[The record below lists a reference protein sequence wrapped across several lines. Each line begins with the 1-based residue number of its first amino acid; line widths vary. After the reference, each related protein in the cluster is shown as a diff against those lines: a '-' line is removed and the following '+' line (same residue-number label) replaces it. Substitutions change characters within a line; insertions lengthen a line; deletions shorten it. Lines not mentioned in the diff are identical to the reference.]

1 MAKAKKQTFLGGAAT
16 LAAAVAIV
24 KIIGALYKIPLGNML
39 SGTGMGY
46 FGTAYNIYSVLLTI
60 STAGLPLALS
70 KLVSE
75 ANTLGRHNQKRR
87 MFRVALATFFV
98 IGSIGTLLMFFFPQQ
113 LAGLMD
119 NSQAW
124 YAIKALSPAV
134 VCVCCMS
141 AFRGYTQGQTQ
152 MMPTAISQVI
162 EALCKLCIGLILVV
176 VMIQTGYDEAHSA
189 GGAILGVTVGTAL
202 ALFYL
207 VWNYAKTYRQRLPM
221 TQDLPN
227 SRQSILK
234 SILRLGIPIT
244 LGSSVM
250 SIITLVD
257 NKLILMRLQDAVG
270 FTEKVASWHYGAYFN
285 TMNLYNLPSSFIVPI
300 TVSVI
305 PAVAACLAKQ
315 DGKGV
320 NQIVS
325 SAMRITALLAF
336 PAGIGLCVLSG
347 PIMSLVYPLKQEEA
361 AVGAPLLAVLGIAS
375 IFVCLMLLSNSILQ
389 AHGMVNIPILTMLA
403 GGVVKIA
410 TNWILVGNPD
420 INIQGAPIGTLL
432 CFALIAILNFFIVL
446 RILPK
451 RPSLRRTF
459 LMPAIAACLMGVA
472 AWGSYQILH
481 AGVGSLFRSSHAL
494 MANGISVL
502 GAMFIGV
509 VVYAILVVKMHI
521 ISKEDLSLMPK
532 GEKIARILHIQ

>member
-1 MAKAKKQTFLGGAAT
+1 M
-16 LAAAVAIV
+16 AAAVAIV

-75 ANTLGRHNQKRR
+75 ANTLGRHNQKNRT
-87 MFRVALATFFV
+87 FHVALGAFFV
-98 IGSIGTLLMFFFPQQ
+98 IGSIGTLLMFLFPQQ
-113 LAGLMD
+113 LAGLMN

-124 YAIKALSPAV
+124 YAIKTLSPAV

-141 AFRGYTQGQTQ
+141 AFRGFTQGQTQ

-162 EALCKLCIGLILVV
+162 EALCKLFIGLLVV
-176 VMIQTGYDEAHSA
+176 TIMINSGYNEAHAA

-207 VWNYAKTYRQRLPM
+207 LVYYTRTYRHHMQVAR
-221 TQDLPN
+221 DLPD
-227 SRQSILK
+227 SHKSILK
-234 SILRLGIPIT
+234 DILRLGIPIT

-257 NKLILMRLQDAVG
+257 NKLVLMRLQEAVG
-270 FTEKVASWHYGAYFN
+270 FTEEVASWHYGAYFN

-305 PAVAACLAKQ
+305 PAVSACLARR

-325 SAMRITALLAF
+325 SSMRITSLLAF
-336 PAGIGLCVLSG
+336 PAGIGLCVLAG
-347 PIMSLVYPLKQEEA
+347 PIMNLVYPMKPEEA
-361 AVGAPLLAVLGIAS
+361 AVGAPLLAILGIAS
-375 IFVCLMLLSNSILQ
+375 IFVCLMLLANSILQ
-389 AHGMVNIPILTMLA
+389 AHGMVNIPIVTMVI

-410 TNWILVGNPD
+410 TNWILVGNPA
-420 INIQGAPIGTLL
+420 INIKGAPIGTLL
-432 CFALIAILNFFIVL
+432 CFALIAILNFIVIW
-446 RILPK
+446 RVLPK
-451 RPSLRRTF
+451 KPSLGRTF
-459 LMPAIAACLMGVA
+459 LLPAVA
-472 AWGSYQILH
+472 AAIMGFAVWASYQLLH
-481 AGVGSLFRSSHAL
+481 LVANGLFGSHAL
-494 MANGISVL
+494 LANGVSVL
-502 GAMFIGV
+502 GAIVIGV
-509 VVYAILVVKMHI
+509 VIYAFLIVKMHI

-532 GEKIARILHIQ
+532 GEKLAGILHIK

>member
-87 MFRVALATFFV
+87 TFRVALTTFFV
-98 IGSIGTLLMFFFPQQ
+98 IGGVGTLLMFFFPQQ

-162 EALCKLCIGLILVV
+162 EALCKLCIGLILV
-176 VMIQTGYDEAHSA
+176 MIMINAGYDEAHSA

-207 VWNYAKTYRQRLPM
+207 VCNYAKTYREQLPAA
-221 TQDLPN
+221 QDLPD
-227 SRQSILK
+227 SRESILK

-270 FTEKVASWHYGAYFN
+270 FTEEVASWHYGAYFN

-325 SAMRITALLAF
+325 SSMRITALLAF
-336 PAGIGLCVLSG
+336 PAGIGLSVLSG
-347 PIMSLVYPLKQEEA
+347 PIMNLVYPMKQEEA
-361 AVGAPLLAVLGIAS
+361 AVGGPLLAILGIAS
-375 IFVCLMLLSNSILQ
+375 IFVCLMLLANSILQ
-389 AHGMVNIPILTMLA
+389 AHGLVNIPIITMLI
-403 GGVVKIA
+403 GGVVKIV
-410 TNWILVGNPD
+410 TNWILVGNPN
-420 INIQGAPIGTLL
+420 INIKGAPIGTLL
-432 CFALIAILNFFIVL
+432 CFALIAILNFFVVL
-446 RILPK
+446 RILPQ

-459 LMPAIAACLMGVA
+459 LMPAIASCLMGLAVWA
-472 AWGSYQILH
+472 SYRLIH
-481 AGVGSLFRSSHAL
+481 VGAE
-494 MANGISVL
+494 AVL
-502 GAMFIGV
+502 GSNRAFLSNGVSVVGAIVIGV
-509 VVYAILVVKMHI
+509 AVYAILVVKMHI
-521 ISKEDLSLMPK
+521 ISKEDLNLMPK
-532 GEKIARILHIQ
+532 GEKIARILHIK

>member
-1 MAKAKKQTFLGGAAT
+1 LAKAKKQSFLGGAAV

-24 KIIGALYKIPLGNML
+24 KLIGALYKIPLGNML

-75 ANTLGRHNQKRR
+75 ANTLGRHNQKHRI
-87 MFRVALATFFV
+87 FRVALATFFV
-98 IGSIGTLLMFFFPQQ
+98 IGAVGTLSMFFFPQQ
-113 LAGLMD
+113 LAVIMD

-162 EALCKLCIGLILVV
+162 EALCKLLIGLVLVMFMV
-176 VMIQTGYDEAHSA
+176 NAGYDEAHAA

-202 ALFYL
+202 ALIYL
-207 VWNYAKTYRQRLPM
+207 VFNYRKT
-221 TQDLPN
+221 
-227 SRQSILK
+227 SRYELAVVRDRPSSRESILK
-234 SILRLGIPIT
+234 GILRLGIPIT

-270 FTEKVASWHYGAYFN
+270 FTEQMASWHYGAYFN

-305 PAVAACLAKQ
+305 PAVAACLARQ

-325 SAMRITALLAF
+325 SSMRITALLAF

-347 PIMSLVYPLKQEEA
+347 PILNLVYPLKPEEA

-389 AHGMVNIPILTMLA
+389 AHGMVNVPIITMLA
-403 GGVVKIA
+403 GGVVKIV
-410 TNWILVGNPD
+410 TNWVLVGNPD
-420 INIQGAPIGTLL
+420 INIKGAPVGTLL
-432 CFALIAILNFFIVL
+432 CFALIAILNFFVVL

-459 LMPAIAACLMGVA
+459 FMPAIAAGLMGVV

-481 AGVGSLFRSSHAL
+481 AGVQAVFSSGHGL
-494 MANGISVL
+494 IGNGISVM
-502 GAMFIGV
+502 GAMVMGV
-509 VVYAILVVKMHI
+509 VVYAVLVVKMHI

-532 GEKIARILHIQ
+532 GEKIAKILRIQ